1 MEEGATVAPQ
11 EGRGGTWTGPTHH
24 ARKNRGGKAGLE
36 WTSNHQCTSWGWGR
50 WSRFGDEPKTNP
62 PCPQVLFFS
71 ASYLPQNFPLLPTSL
86 PPTSALLFT
95 SPPSYHPP
103 PTSHLPPPSYMP
115 PPTSHSIARAREQ
128 SSMSGRGGTFG
139 AGTPAIVGVGAP
151 AIVGA
156 GVPATIVVGAELP
169 LLELERLPLL
179 ELKCLKQDPH
189 ET

>member
-1 MEEGATVAPQ
+1 MQGRIEGERQGWSEPATTNAPVEDEAVEAVLGMNQ
-11 EGRGGTWTGPTHH
+11 KQILP
-24 ARKNRGGKAGLE
+24 ARRYCFFPPLL
-36 WTSNHQCTSWGWGR
+36 C
-50 WSRFGDEPKTNP
+50 PKIF
-62 PCPQVLFFS
+62 L
-71 ASYLPQNFPLLPTSL
+71 SYLPPSHLP
-86 PPTSALLFT
+86 
-95 SPPSYHPP
+95 PPSYLRLPP